1 MKEEKYFSQ
10 NISFSLMNL
19 SKFGNI
25 EIINIKDFP
34 KKSDLDKLSTKN
46 FYKNDNSMEDIIL
59 FVRTLLTPLFRQI
72 MSSNIVSGKIPCT
85 SGGSLSIQGIKKW
98 FRIYIYFIFKKQGGK
113 KNIIFL
119 LSLIYRNHLFYYVII
134 LIL

>member
-1 MKEEKYFSQ
+1 MFSPNKNNKNIEELKIILNENLKEEKYFSQ

-19 SKFGNI
+19 SNFGNI
-25 EIINIKDFP
+25 EIKNINDFP

-72 MSSNIVSGKIPCT
+72 MPSNIVSGKIPCT
-85 SGGSLSIQGIKKW
+85 SGGSLS
-98 FRIYIYFIFKKQGGK
+98 
-113 KNIIFL
+113 
-119 LSLIYRNHLFYYVII
+119 
-134 LIL
+134 